1 MKMSVCQL
9 MTMKAKG
16 IYLWNSIKL
25 LCWWHKFDDN
35 PRKWIRDH
43 PVWIGITFSIKSLCC
58 ISTWPTS
65 WSYAT
70 MSLSQWTKKKKKN
83 PHRTNILLRSIFSV
97 SLITN
102 FWQTHLKSKERISL
116 PSPLSAHK
124 CRWNDFLTYYMR
136 TCPVTNTTALSMQDL
151 VQKSLHSYLKEDKS
165 I

>member
-1 MKMSVCQL
+1 
-9 MTMKAKG
+9 MKAKG

-70 MSLSQWTKKKKKN
+70 TSLSRKAAILPILNHRNWIFKFSIMIIRGLQNLWTLLPYVNQLQPKIML
-83 PHRTNILLRSIFSV
+83 PASLLYYLSPTHYILICHQ
-97 SLITN
+97 
-102 FWQTHLKSKERISL
+102 FWFQFTGETW
-116 PSPLSAHK
+116 PLES
-124 CRWNDFLTYYMR
+124 T
-136 TCPVTNTTALSMQDL
+136 
-151 VQKSLHSYLKEDKS
+151 
-165 I
+165 